1 MPKARTERVVGC
13 FVLAT
18 VILWIAINALAFA
31 IDSSRGRIAEKE
43 ASRRIGRIARGEE
56 VPAKSGSDELQPEE
70 LKLLPSGARALVRLQ
85 ESLADAPSSILGGM
99 PVQGVLSLVIS
110 FAFQLVFVTSLS
122 YGLGRFLFR
131 QSSRPY

>member
-1 MPKARTERVVGC
+1 MY
-13 FVLAT
+13 FVLPS

-43 ASRRIGRIARGEE
+43 ASRRIGMIARGEE

-85 ESLADAPSSILGGM
+85 ESLADGPSSILGGM
-99 PVQGVLSLVIS
+99 PVQGILSLVIS
-110 FAFQLVFVTSLS
+110 FAIQLVFVATLS
-122 YGLGRFLFR
+122 DGLGRLFLHK
-131 QSSRPY
+131 SIRP